1 MVQGRSP
8 WTETKRLPEYGGGAT
23 AVYIYDE
30 YAFGERQDSWGGEI
44 YSDATAP
51 TS

>member
-1 MVQGRSP
+1 
-8 WTETKRLPEYGGGAT
+8 
-23 AVYIYDE
+23 VYIYDE
-30 YAFGERQDSWGGEI
+30 YAFGERQDSWGGEL